1 MVYCVGLTGGIGCGK
16 TTVAQC
22 FADLGAAIIDTDT
35 ISHALTQPG
44 AAGFREIARQFG
56 AEFFLP
62 DGALN
67 RVKLRTQIFSDTAA
81 KSKLERILHPLIYAQ
96 AINALH
102 ACHAPYA
109 MIVVPL
115 LFETGN
121 YLPLIQRRLIVDCSE
136 ATQVART
143 TARSPLSEQVIQ
155 AIMAQQ
161 LPRQERLRQADD
173 VIHNEHGVD
182 ALRAQV
188 AVLHLDYLARAH
200 ATIAKP

>member
-1 MVYCVGLTGGIGCGK
+1 MMYCIGLTGGIGCGK
-16 TTVAQC
+16 TTVAQG

-44 AAGFREIARQFG
+44 AAGFLEIARQFG
-56 AEFFLP
+56 AGFFLP
-62 DGALN
+62 DGTLD
-67 RVKLRTQIFSDTAA
+67 RVKLRTQIFSDPAA
-81 KSKLERILHPLIYAQ
+81 KSKLEAILHPLIYAQ
-96 AINALH
+96 AVNALH

-109 MIVVPL
+109 IIVVPL

-121 YLPLIQRRLIVDCSE
+121 YLPLIQRRLVVDCSE

-143 TARSPLSEQVIQ
+143 TARSPLSEQAVH

-161 LPRQERLRQADD
+161 LPRQERLQQADD
-173 VIHNEHGVD
+173 VIHNEHGLE

-188 AVLHLDYLARAH
+188 AALHLNYLARAH
-200 ATIAKP
+200 AIAAKP